1 MSPPSIASLLG
12 AGNGLVG
19 MLHLAP
25 LPGSPRH
32 DGDLAS
38 VRDRLLHDADAVA
51 AGGAGAFLIENFFDA
66 PFWPERVPA
75 ETVAHMTVLAAA
87 VRERFDQPLGVNCLR
102 NDGCAAMAIAHACGA
117 RFIRVNVLTGA
128 RVTDQGIVTGIAHEL
143 LRLRSRLGADVL
155 ILADVDSKHSAP
167 LGAPR
172 PLTEEVADL
181 VHRGMAD
188 AVVVSGAA
196 TGRAVDP
203 DELRTVAA
211 AAGDAPVVVG
221 SGVTADNIGTYRA
234 LAGGWIVGT
243 GIKRNGRVG
252 EPVDEQRVRR
262 LVEALAR

>member
-1 MSPPSIASLLG
+1 
-12 AGNGLVG
+12 
-19 MLHLAP
+19 
-25 LPGSPRH
+25 
-32 DGDLAS
+32 
-38 VRDRLLHDADAVA
+38 
-51 AGGAGAFLIENFFDA
+51 
-66 PFWPERVPA
+66 
-75 ETVAHMTVLAAA
+75 
-87 VRERFDQPLGVNCLR
+87 
-102 NDGCAAMAIAHACGA
+102 
-117 RFIRVNVLTGA
+117 
-128 RVTDQGIVTGIAHEL
+128 
-143 LRLRSRLGADVL
+143 
-155 ILADVDSKHSAP
+155 
-167 LGAPR
+167 
-172 PLTEEVADL
+172 
-181 VHRGMAD
+181 MAD